1 MVKVFFF
8 TAAIIVLSSEMQAQQ
23 SKSDLER
30 QRAAIQR
37 EIDEVRQSLNET
49 KKNKKETL
57 GQLSL
62 IQRRLKLRQSE
73 IDNIN
78 QQIGLIQS
86 DITQSGRDIDKL
98 KKELDTLK
106 NQYAKSVLYAYKN
119 RSNYDF
125 LNFIFS
131 ASNFNDA
138 LKRVSYLRSYRN
150 YREQQA
156 ANIRNTYVL
165 IEQKLSVLNENK
177 EKKSVVLVEQN
188 KQRQVLEGEKKEKDA
203 VVNKLKSREKDLLN
217 EIAAKRKQDQKL
229 SVAINA
235 AIRRAR
241 EEAAREAAAALKKK
255 QAEDLANNKTAATPR
270 VRNTAPAA
278 KTETTTPKVSSVF
291 DADPESKALSADF
304 EKNRGSLPW
313 PIESGRVSMHYGRQ
327 KVEGLEKIDY
337 DNPGITIETEAGK
350 TVKAVFDGEVSY
362 IFYIGEV
369 QGVIIKH
376 GKYFSTYSNLSSA
389 SVSKGQQVKRGQV
402 IGKVADKGDGQGD
415 LEFLI
420 SNEKSQ
426 NVDPEKWLRR

>member
-1 MVKVFFF
+1 MVKLYLLL
-8 TAAIIVLSSEMQAQQ
+8 AAIIVLSSEARAQQ

-37 EIDEVRQSLNET
+37 EIDDVRQSLNET

-62 IQRRLKLRQSE
+62 IQKRMKLRQSE

-106 NQYAKSVLYAYKN
+106 SQYAKSVLYAYKN

-138 LKRVSYLRSYRN
+138 LKRVAYLRSYRN

-177 EKKSVVLVEQN
+177 EKNRLC
-188 KQRQVLEGEKKEKDA
+188 
-203 VVNKLKSREKDLLN
+203 LLN
-217 EIAAKRKQDQKL
+217 
-229 SVAINA
+229 
-235 AIRRAR
+235 
-241 EEAAREAAAALKKK
+241 
-255 QAEDLANNKTAATPR
+255 KT
-270 VRNTAPAA
+270 N
-278 KTETTTPKVSSVF
+278 
-291 DADPESKALSADF
+291 
-304 EKNRGSLPW
+304 
-313 PIESGRVSMHYGRQ
+313 SGRC
-327 KVEGLEKIDY
+327 
-337 DNPGITIETEAGK
+337 
-350 TVKAVFDGEVSY
+350 
-362 IFYIGEV
+362 
-369 QGVIIKH
+369 
-376 GKYFSTYSNLSSA
+376 
-389 SVSKGQQVKRGQV
+389 SKERRKKRT
-402 IGKVADKGDGQGD
+402 
-415 LEFLI
+415 
-420 SNEKSQ
+420 
-426 NVDPEKWLRR
+426 R